1 MAYTS
6 GMHFRRYH
14 QSTWPAWKGLN
25 AHVKHISLIFLVYVI
40 GWGIVTPYLPLYLR
54 QVLGDYTS
62 VGLVLSLVEFFTLV
76 WGLLLGPAL
85 DRINKKTLI
94 SIVLIFYTPLS
105 FILVSLT
112 SLTQF
117 ILFRV
122 YHSAIATSLW
132 LPSEAYLRGHTP
144 QGKEA
149 QAIGLFDFC
158 QGMAVVAGGLLGAT
172 FVTLLGFNILYAVS
186 LFSFLAFFLSLSL
199 PDHTKS
205 HLLTSFD
212 SWSPGKIKEEIR
224 EYMGDKRLRVLT
236 MYAFPFY
243 FTVAFLGMAVPLFSQ
258 SLGAA
263 LPMIGVTAA
272 LLHLPTLF
280 ESYFSTN
287 EDQGKTVR
295 LGLVFGAILFLALA
309 TVKNPVT
316 VLFLAMLLGISLAAV
331 HPILSGRFTLLMP
344 KKKIGQYSAV
354 LFATKG
360 IAAGASPLLAGVV
373 ADAFGLRY
381 VFIIGFT
388 IFAMLLLFRRR
399 CMEFAGKT

>member
-1 MAYTS
+1 
-6 GMHFRRYH
+6 MHFRRYH
-14 QSTWPAWKGLN
+14 QASLPAWNGLN
-25 AHVKHISLIFLVYVI
+25 AHIKHISLIFLIYVI
-40 GWGIVTPYLPLYLR
+40 GWGIVNPYLPLYLHH
-54 QVLGDYTS
+54 VLGDYTS

-105 FILVSLT
+105 FVLVSLT
-112 SLTQF
+112 TLTQF

-158 QGMAVVAGGLLGAT
+158 QGMAIIAGGLLGAT
-172 FVTLLGFNILYAVS
+172 LITIFGFNILYAVS
-186 LFSFLAFFLSLSL
+186 LFAFLAFFLSLSL

-212 SWSPGKIKEEIR
+212 SWTPSKVKEEIS
-224 EYMGDKRLRVLT
+224 EYLQEKRLRVLT

-243 FTVAFLGMAVPLFSQ
+243 FTVAFLGMVVPLFLQ
-258 SLGAA
+258 SIGAS
-263 LPMIGVTAA
+263 LPMIGITAA
-272 LLHLPTLF
+272 LFHLPTLF
-280 ESYFSTN
+280 ESYFSTS

-295 LGLVFGAILFLALA
+295 LGLVFGAVLFLALA
-309 TVKNPVT
+309 TIKSPTT
-316 VLFLAMLLGISLAAV
+316 VLFLAILIGISLAAV
-331 HPILSGRFTLLMP
+331 HPILSGRFTPLMP

-360 IAAGASPLLAGVV
+360 IAAGASPLIAGII

-381 VFIIGFT
+381 VFIIGFAIFT
-388 IFAMLLLFRRR
+388 ILLLFRRR
-399 CMEFAGKT
+399 CMEFTGKV